1 MYPIV
6 FFDAIVVKVRETG
19 RVAKRS
25 IYMALAIN
33 LEGKKELLGLWLG
46 ESEGA
51 KYWLGIMTELKN
63 RGVQDILIAA
73 VDGLTGFPD
82 ALQHRLSGHRCAAV
96 RLSTLGGAPWCEA
109 RSSSFPTKIV
119 RRWPPD

>member
-1 MYPIV
+1 MKSGATGTLESVYPIV

-19 RVAKRS
+19 HVAKRS

-63 RGVQDILIAA
+63 RGYRI
-73 VDGLTGFPD
+73 F
-82 ALQHRLSGHRCAAV
+82 
-96 RLSTLGGAPWCEA
+96 
-109 RSSSFPTKIV
+109 SS
-119 RRWPPD
+119 RRWMD